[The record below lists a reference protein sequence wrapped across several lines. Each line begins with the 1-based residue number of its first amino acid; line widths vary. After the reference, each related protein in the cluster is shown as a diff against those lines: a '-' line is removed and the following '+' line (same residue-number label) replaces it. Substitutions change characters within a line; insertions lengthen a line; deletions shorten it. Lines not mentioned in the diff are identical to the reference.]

1 MKVCANSMKSV
12 LNKRMVRVKRKGI
25 AEEVMKK
32 DRQLVEPA
40 RLEISPEQGIFIS
53 SSANITKQTTVNGQW
68 QQEIFW
74 TKNHE

>member
-1 MKVCANSMKSV
+1 MKSV

-40 RLEISPEQGIFIS
+40 RLEISPEQGIFY
-53 SSANITKQTTVNGQW
+53 
-68 QQEIFW
+68 
-74 TKNHE
+74 